1 MNTFWLADISISFS
15 VSKSVCQCELLVTMV
30 NHKVH
35 FAHKPNKKPCKKGS
49 VTRVVSV
56 QLISPKNVL
65 IFNLTTIEMKVA
77 VDKQVNGELEAI
89 KKEMDYSGEVG
100 ARVKVQ
106 VQLDIV
112 CKHILEESK
121 GGNPSGERSKPSAG
135 TSLVAKEG
143 KKEKIPETKSESS
156 AEIEL
161 PWISDLEP
169 SSSKVCM
176 LQNENTIMYLLVMLT
191 WNAFSI

>member
-1 MNTFWLADISISFS
+1 M
-15 VSKSVCQCELLVTMV
+15 
-30 NHKVH
+30 
-35 FAHKPNKKPCKKGS
+35 
-49 VTRVVSV
+49 
-56 QLISPKNVL
+56 
-65 IFNLTTIEMKVA
+65 
-77 VDKQVNGELEAI
+77 DKQVNDELEAI

-106 VQLDIV
+106 VQLEIV
-112 CKHILEESK
+112 CKHMLEESK

-176 LQNENTIMYLLVMLT
+176 FAERKHNHVLISLECRYCHSQFLNVIQNSLKTAQYYIVNDINEL
-191 WNAFSI
+191 